1 VTRLILASQSPRRRD
16 LVNLLG
22 HTVECTVSTVEES
35 RINGEGP
42 DDHVIRLS
50 LLKAR
55 DVGSRLDEGIVIGSD
70 TVVVVNGD
78 ILEKPTDKADAV
90 AMLLR
95 LTGRSHT
102 VYTGFALYNARTDT
116 YVTGYETTVVT
127 MRQFDRDMAERYVA
141 TDEPMDKAGA
151 YGIQGYG
158 AVLIEGING
167 CYFNVMGLPMAR
179 LMAALYEFTDGALGY
194 FGKTVESGD
203 PDGDHS

>member
-1 VTRLILASQSPRRRD
+1 MTRLILASQSPRRRD
-16 LVNLLG
+16 LVGLLG
-22 HTVECTVSTVEES
+22 HEVECTVSTVEET
-35 RINGEGP
+35 RIDGEGP

-70 TVVVVNGD
+70 TIVVVNGD
-78 ILEKPTDKADAV
+78 ILEKPADTPDAV

-141 TDEPMDKAGA
+141 TGEPMDKAGA

-167 CYFNVMGLPMAR
+167 SYFNVMGLPMAH
-179 LMAALYEFTDGALGY
+179 LMEALYEFTDGALGY

-203 PDGDHS
+203 PDGDCS